1 MKALEK
7 DRNRRYETANDF
19 AADVQ
24 RYLTDEPVE
33 ACPPSAKVSRC
44 QVRPPQPGGP
54 DDRGHHRGRPA
65 GGDGRQRL
73 AGHAG
78 YAASHSARLMAAE
91 LALDKGQLL
100 GESGDASLALL
111 WLSRSLK
118 LAPPGS
124 DKLQMAI
131 RTSLRAWERQAHALR
146 LILPPDGTETALAVA
161 PDGTLVT
168 AGFSSDNRDVTVRRC
183 DPSTGRSGP
192 PLTLLRDTSEVSLT
206 VGFNTITTFNNTTR
220 AGQSREAMS
229 LAVVFSPGADSLLLG
244 SLDRTTR
251 LLDLTTGRTC
261 WETPLEDGYAVGAA
275 FSPDGGKVLIG
286 YAMGWLAAMPQ
297 TGKRSSSRLPPG
309 SHSGPPWS
317 TSVRFMPWP
326 SILADRAS

>member
-7 DRNRRYETANDF
+7 DRNRRYETANGF
-19 AADVQ
+19 AADVK

-33 ACPPSAKVSRC
+33 ACPPSRRYRVAKYARRNRAALTTGAIIAVALLGGTVVSVWQAMRAT
-44 QVRPPQPGGP
+44 RT
-54 DDRGHHRGRPA
+54 
-65 GGDGRQRL
+65 
-73 AGHAG
+73 
-78 YAASHSARLMAAE
+78 SHNARLMAAE

-146 LILPPDGTETALAVA
+146 LILPPDGAETALAVA

-183 DPSTGRSGP
+183 DPSTGRPGP

-206 VGFNTITTFNNTTR
+206 VGFNTIT
-220 AGQSREAMS
+220 
-229 LAVVFSPGADSLLLG
+229 D
-244 SLDRTTR
+244 
-251 LLDLTTGRTC
+251 
-261 WETPLEDGYAVGAA
+261 
-275 FSPDGGKVLIG
+275 I
-286 YAMGWLAAMPQ
+286 
-297 TGKRSSSRLPPG
+297 
-309 SHSGPPWS
+309 
-317 TSVRFMPWP
+317 
-326 SILADRAS
+326 